1 MEGGIRLKLNQ
12 VAHLQ
17 TEVAHAYMRMHNL
30 KPADFVEID
39 RKYGILRFIE
49 DGYEPFHLTGTQG
62 IIDEIED
69 YIRIQREHPEVT
81 RS

>member
-1 MEGGIRLKLNQ
+1 MKLNQ

-17 TEVAHAYMRMHNL
+17 TEVAHAYMREHQL
-30 KPADFVEID
+30 KPADFVDLD

-49 DGYEPFHLTGTQG
+49 NGYEPFHLTGTRG
-62 IIDEIED
+62 VIDEVED
-69 YIRIQREHPEVT
+69 YIRIQREHTEGH

>member
-1 MEGGIRLKLNQ
+1 VKLNQ

-17 TEVAHAYMRMHNL
+17 TEVVHTYMRERNL
-30 KPADFVEID
+30 KPADFVD
-39 RKYGILRFIE
+39 LDCKYGILRFIE

-62 IIDEIED
+62 VIDEVDD
-69 YIRIQREHPEVT
+69 YVRIQREHAEIR